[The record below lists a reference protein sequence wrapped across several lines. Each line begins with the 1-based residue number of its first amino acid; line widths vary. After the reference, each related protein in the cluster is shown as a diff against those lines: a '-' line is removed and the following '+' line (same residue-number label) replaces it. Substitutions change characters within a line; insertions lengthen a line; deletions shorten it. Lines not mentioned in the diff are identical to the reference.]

1 MNFQLSRDLS
11 FDSANCWQTDWLASE
26 PVFYDQSTNTASLHF
41 NEVLLKKKKF
51 DLHSEGLYNF
61 FDFGYSVF
69 GQTPV
74 KDIKFL
80 PPSNRLIKDQQGRL
94 HVEKKN
100 DPIHHWCSYRLCEE
114 DIIELIRERVQKWE
128 SSLPADQEIV
138 LPLSGGFD
146 SRLLLWSIRDKSRV
160 RAFTYGIS
168 DHQIFHLDN
177 LR

>member
-61 FDFGYSVF
+61 IDFGYSVW
-69 GQTPV
+69 QTPV

-94 HVEKKN
+94 HVEKRMI
-100 DPIHHWCSYRLCEE
+100 PF
-114 DIIELIRERVQKWE
+114 IIGALIAYARRILLNLSENVQKWE

-146 SRLLLWSIRDKSRV
+146 SGFCFGPYVISRV
-160 RAFTYGIS
+160 FVLSPMEFQIK
-168 DHQIFHLDN
+168 IFHLK
-177 LR
+177 